1 MSKILVNKLNP
12 FLLFLI
18 LSICSTSQSSEKI
31 DNYKNQNWVENIPI
45 ISSLIENKKDVVEFD
60 SSNGKIISISVH
72 SNSLSKKKIFGFYKE
87 FFKEKKWKKVENKN
101 IWETKSNRFKKK
113 TFKIENTEDNI
124 LTIKIII
131 ENF

>member
-1 MSKILVNKLNP
+1 MKYCIIGIGNHAKTKIYP
-12 FLLFLI
+12 
-18 LSICSTSQSSEKI
+18 
-31 DNYKNQNWVENIPI
+31 
-45 ISSLIENKKDVVEFD
+45 SLIENKKDVVEFD

-113 TFKIENTEDNI
+113 TS
-124 LTIKIII
+124 
-131 ENF
+131 